1 MDTISGLGEARS
13 GGIVSADLD
22 GIHKIKP
29 ITSGLGL
36 LKLHLNVSQQIII
49 EPILSGIY
57 CAGRLAIKMSA
68 PQAVG
73 GFGPMYGQFRMKLS
87 ELS

>member
-1 MDTISGLGEARS
+1 MDTISGLGEGRS

-68 PQAVG
+68 PQAVV